1 MKIIIYKSI
10 ISSKI
15 KFYIFLLVLITFI
28 LNGLNL
34 STHYINNKIDNDIL
48 NKVENRSFYVICDN
62 AKIDIKTIENIDH
75 IKHVSYDFQ
84 PIEVNY
90 NENLFYIKIFNK
102 FIQKYDK
109 ISHLNDNEIIISEAM
124 AKQFHIEKDNSIL
137 IKYLERSFEFRVK
150 KIYNDKDNMGNY
162 IYISEQS
169 ELIKY
174 IKEKNTYFIL
184 IDDYNNFNKVIND
197 LKSYGCELKFK
208 NAEYENELL
217 TYQDILLNL
226 NFFFIMTYL
235 ILAFCLFSIL
245 VFNIVEK
252 KYNIA
257 LLKNFGYSN
266 SSILKILIFEH
277 LFFIIMIYCINIII
291 FEIISY
297 ILFSLTNIHFLDIS
311 IIVKNFLI
319 MIGLLVLISGFLIFK
334 IRKISLVKLLKN

>member
-15 KFYIFLLVLITFI
+15 KFYISLLVLITFI

-75 IKHVSYDFQ
+75 IKYVSYDFQ

-197 LKSYGCELKFK
+197 LKSYRCELKFK

>member
-75 IKHVSYDFQ
+75 IKYVSYDFQ

-197 LKSYGCELKFK
+197 LKSYRCELKFK